1 MKTKKKQ
8 DLTVEGIF
16 SILKDHAS
24 DLRKYSVKKIGLFGS
39 YVRGEQKL
47 RSDIDLLVEFDT
59 SSFGKNYE
67 GYFDTYMNLSFL
79 LEEIFQKKVDLLTN
93 EMISP
98 YIRPYVLKEVKYLEG
113 I

>member
-1 MKTKKKQ
+1 MKIRKNQ
-8 DLTVEGIF
+8 DLTAKKIF
-16 SILKDHAS
+16 RILKEHS
-24 DLRKYSVKKIGLFGS
+24 GDLRKYSVKKIGIFGS
-39 YVRGEQKL
+39 YVSGEYKR

-59 SSFGKNYE
+59 SSFGKNFE

-98 YIRPYVLKEVKYLEG
+98 HIRPYVLKEVKYLEG
-113 I
+113 V